1 MRKAFIYAICFTVA
15 AVVLLS
21 VITILGCMSFR
32 KWLLPDSNEV
42 FLNLTTVYADGT
54 QETMTVRM
62 ELGEKEQELPQ
73 MVEIEDGKIVQEPE
87 KKVIKYSVDKIEN
100 SYAGLSSKRK
110 LAYSVSGVAMVG
122 LPMIYS
128 LIGIMICAFWF
139 YRKKLDTPIRIL
151 LSATDYIAN
160 QNLDFSVEY
169 DCNDEMGE
177 LCVSFEKMRQ
187 ALYEN
192 NRKLWSMIEERK
204 MLQASVAHDLRN
216 PIAIIQGYTEYLQLN
231 LSAGKIGREQMTNIV
246 SNLSASA
253 KRLEQYTNSIRDIN
267 HLEELEIAPQPSVLP
282 DLLEEMAEDFTMIAK
297 ARDIRVTVSG
307 FISHCQ
313 VMLDQQ
319 VLYRILE
326 NMISNAL
333 RYAESEIQI
342 FFAYEDQK
350 LITVVADDGP
360 GFSDIILKA
369 KNRYIYTTEQSEE
382 HMGMGI
388 AISRILCKKHG
399 GGLILSNHYPKG
411 AKVTII
417 IEALTVS

>member
-1 MRKAFIYAICFTVA
+1 MRKAFIYAICSTVA

-21 VITILGCMSFR
+21 VITIWGCMSFR

-54 QETMTVRM
+54 QESMTVRM

-73 MVEIEDGKIVQEPE
+73 LVEVGDGKTAQEPE

-100 SYAGLSSKRK
+100 SYAGLSPKRK
-110 LAYSVSGVAMVG
+110 LAYSVSGAAMVG

-128 LIGIMICAFWF
+128 LTGIVICAFWF

-151 LSATDYIAN
+151 SAATDQIAN

-169 DCNDEMGE
+169 DGGDEMGE
-177 LCVSFEKMRQ
+177 LCASFEKMRQ
-187 ALYEN
+187 ALCEN
-192 NRKLWSMIEERK
+192 NRKLWGMIEERK

-231 LSAGKIGREQMTNIV
+231 LSAGKIGQEQMTNIV

-267 HLEELEIAPQPSVLP
+267 HLEELEIAPQSSVLP
-282 DLLEEMAEDFTMIAK
+282 DLLEEMADDFTMIAK
-297 ARDIRVTVSG
+297 AKDIRVTVSG
-307 FISHCQ
+307 SIPHCQ

-333 RYAESEIQI
+333 RYAESEIQL
-342 FFAYEDQK
+342 FFAYEAQK
-350 LITVVADDGP
+350 LIAVVTDDGP
-360 GFSDIILKA
+360 GFSDKILTA

-388 AISRILCKKHG
+388 TISKILCKKHG
-399 GGLILSNHYPKG
+399 GELMLSNHSPKG

-417 IEALTVS
+417 VEALTVS